1 MQFTSIFIQG
11 YGVASP
17 PADETCLGLRYLLA
31 VEAFNGILFAGFC
44 GGLFFLKISRL
55 HTRAYATFSSCM
67 CLQFGTKGTS
77 EAYYLRVETMERRAS
92 AVVQASRHH
101 LAMNDESK
109 ETESDTTPFPVLIFR
124 LINSRATMGG
134 EIVDASIKCMAVSLK
149 SEDHDVAD
157 SDWISIEGEQV
168 NNGIDS
174 SSRRASLVRKKVYC
188 KLQVAPDVNPFFSN
202 GVWYVRHVMND
213 KSALLKVSVRQRIV
227 ETGSWPSD
235 INTYSKIRDSLADE
249 VQEIVV
255 TFNGTSNVTADEV
268 FKSVTF
274 KPDDIF
280 IGWQFAQ
287 MYYLQQDGMSSSN
300 LDLRVDG
307 DLLNDIVPQESEGG
321 SEPLGNYTDEGR

>member
-1 MQFTSIFIQG
+1 LQFTAIFFQG

-31 VEAFNGILFAGFC
+31 VEAFNGILFSGFC
-44 GGLFFLKISRL
+44 GGVFFLKISRL

-67 CLQFGTKGTS
+67 CLQFGKSVS
-77 EAYYLRVETMERRAS
+77 EAHYLRVETRERRAS

-101 LAMNDESK
+101 LAMSDESK
-109 ETESDTTPFPVLIFR
+109 ETESDTTPFPVLTFR

-134 EIVDASIKCMAVSLK
+134 EIADASIKCMVVSLE

-157 SDWISIEGEQV
+157 SGRISIEGEQV

-174 SSRRASLVRKKVYC
+174 SSHRASLVRKKVYC
-188 KLQVAPDVNPFFSN
+188 NLQVAPDVNPFFAN
-202 GVWYVRHVMND
+202 GVWCVRHVMND
-213 KSALLKVSVRQRIV
+213 KSTLLKASVRQRIV
-227 ETGSWPSD
+227 ETGSWPPD
-235 INTYSKIRDSLADE
+235 INTYSKMRDSLADE

-268 FKSVTF
+268 FKTVTF

-280 IGWQFAQ
+280 IGWQFAR
-287 MYYLQQDGMSSSN
+287 MHYLQQDGKSSSN
-300 LDLRVDG
+300 LDLRVDC
-307 DLLNDIVPQESEGG
+307 DLLNDIMPQESEGG
-321 SEPLGNYTDEGR
+321 CEPLGNYTNEGH